1 MGKTDSAGGTC
12 KTARERDYQAVLP
25 IRGKILNV
33 EKQSIDKVLDNA
45 EIKSM
50 INAFGCGFSQGY
62 GNDFNI
68 DNLKYDKIIIA
79 SDADV
84 DGAHIGTLLLTLFYR
99 FMPELLYA
107 GKVYRAMPPL
117 YKVKP
122 PKGKEEYLYD
132 DAALEEYKKTH
143 KSFEVQRYKG

>member
-1 MGKTDSAGGTC
+1 MGKTDSAGGTA
-12 KTARERDYQAVLP
+12 KTGRDRTYQAILP

-122 PKGKEEYLYD
+122 PKVVTDFIKDTL
-132 DAALEEYKKTH
+132 LLH
-143 KSFEVQRYKG
+143 RHLFCSL